1 MFMFIN
7 HMHINYFLIL
17 NILFSLPTSTFLTL
31 SDLINIQCLLWLGIA
46 NKSLFVVAQSLSHV
60 WLFATPWTAA
70 RQASLSLISWSLLKL
85 MSIESVMPFD
95 HLILCPLLLLPSIFP
110 ASGSFL
116 ISQLFASGDQSIGT
130 SASASVLLRNIQG
143 WFSLGLTAL
152 TSLLSKGLLRVF
164 SSTTVWRHQFFGAQS
179 FLLSMESQGVEH
191 NWASFPTEWERLEIS
206 SRKLEIPRE
215 LFMQRWAQQ
224 RTQMVWT

>member
-1 MFMFIN
+1 MLSQIIN
-7 HMHINYFLIL
+7 SK
-17 NILFSLPTSTFLTL
+17 SLKYTL

-46 NKSLFVVAQSLSHV
+46 NKSLFVVAQLLSHV
-60 WLFATPWTAA
+60 RLFATPWTAA
-70 RQASLSLISWSLLKL
+70 CQASVSL
-85 MSIESVMPFD
+85 
-95 HLILCPLLLLPSIFP
+95 SIFP

-116 ISQLFASGDQSIGT
+116 ISQLFASGDQSICT

-152 TSLLSKGLLRVF
+152 TSLLSKGLSRVF
-164 SSTTVWRHQFFGAQS
+164 SSTTVWRHQFFGAQP

-191 NWASFPTEWERLEIS
+191 NWASFATEWERLEIS

-215 LFMQRWAQQ
+215 LFMQRWA
-224 RTQMVWT
+224 R

>member
-17 NILFSLPTSTFLTL
+17 NILFLLPTSTFLTL

-46 NKSLFVVAQSLSHV
+46 NKSLFVVAQLLSHV
-60 WLFATPWTAA
+60 RLFATPWTAA
-70 RQASLSLISWSLLKL
+70 CQASVSLISWSLLKL
-85 MSIESVMPFD
+85 MSTESVMPFD
-95 HLILCPLLLLPSIFP
+95 HLILRSLLLLPSIFP

-116 ISQLFASGDQSIGT
+116 ISQLFASGDQSICT

-152 TSLLSKGLLRVF
+152 TSLLSKGLSRVF
-164 SSTTVWRHQFFGAQS
+164 SSTTVWRHQFFGAQP

-191 NWASFPTEWERLEIS
+191 NWASFATEWERLEIS

-215 LFMQRWAQQ
+215 LFMQRWA
-224 RTQMVWT
+224 R